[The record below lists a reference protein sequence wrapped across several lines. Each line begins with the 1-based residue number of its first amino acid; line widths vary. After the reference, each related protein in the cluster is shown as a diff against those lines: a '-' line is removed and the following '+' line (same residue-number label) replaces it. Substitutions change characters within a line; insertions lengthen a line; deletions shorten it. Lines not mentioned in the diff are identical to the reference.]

1 MKTGF
6 LITARLKSTRLPGKL
21 RLLIDEREIIRHMID
36 RLKLSNQID
45 EIILCTSTNPQDE
58 PLEQIAT
65 EENIECFRGH
75 EEDVIQRLSD
85 ACEKYNLD
93 YVLNVT
99 GDCPLVSYEYFEK
112 ILDTY
117 HSTKA
122 DFIRC
127 LDLPHGFFSYG
138 IKPEALKK
146 ACSIKDD
153 DNTEVWGRY
162 FTDTGLFRVV
172 DLDIPHSLRRHE
184 FRLTLDYPEDF
195 KFFETL
201 FRSYG
206 ENVFKAKMIDIVPFL
221 DSHPE
226 IVDINKDCKKAY
238 RENWSTQNKMRVKN
252 IPTSKRG

>member
-21 RLLIDEREIIRHMID
+21 RLKIDEREIIRSMID

-58 PLEQIAT
+58 PLEHIAK
-65 EENIECFRGH
+65 EENIECYRGH

-99 GDCPLVSYEYFEK
+99 ADCPLVSYEYFEK
-112 ILDTY
+112 ILDSY
-117 HSTKA
+117 HSTQA

-127 LDLPHGFFSYG
+127 LDLPIGFFSYG

-162 FTDTGLFRVV
+162 FTDTGLFKVV
-172 DLDIPHSLRRHE
+172 DLNIPDSLKRSDY
-184 FRLTLDYPEDF
+184 RLTLDYPDDF
-195 KFFETL
+195 QFFETL
-201 FRSYG
+201 FASYG
-206 ENVFKAKMIDIVPFL
+206 DNVFKAKMVDIILFL

-226 IVDINKDCKKAY
+226 IVAINATCQAAYKK
-238 RENWSTQNKMRVKN
+238 NWNTQNKLYVKN
-252 IPTSKRG
+252 KISKNNV